1 MSICGPTERPSCLLT
16 QFVGKVIL
24 HHFGKKSNN
33 RLKVIVIGGGLAGL
47 STATHLVDNGITGIC
62 VLEAKNNLGG
72 RIRTVALNG
81 SPLELGAQWIHG
93 ACAANSVFN
102 LANK

>member
-1 MSICGPTERPSCLLT
+1 MRGIYKRRALAPCNFFFQKIRYFHLFWC
-16 QFVGKVIL
+16 KV
-24 HHFGKKSNN
+24 NQ
-33 RLKVIVIGGGLAGL
+33 LKVIVIGGGLAGL